1 MSHSILIHFAKKNS
15 ERLLKLL
22 EKLCRIRRL
31 RFQVTVAMNSHT
43 LLADEKLRILYD
55 MILIME
61 ISFPSGTQN
70 NNYIFFYKKLLIFN
84 NITLR

>member
-1 MSHSILIHFAKKNS
+1 
-15 ERLLKLL
+15 
-22 EKLCRIRRL
+22 
-31 RFQVTVAMNSHT
+31 
-43 LLADEKLRILYD
+43 